1 MNENDA
7 LDAMI
12 GQRVRENQERR
23 RVRNQEKYP
32 EWLAEGQLFRRQR
45 EVMGISKKKL
55 SKHMSV
61 DVSVVDRFEKGLYIK
76 RRSMFK
82 SSYVSHLDNIA
93 KNYREGVEN
102 LKKDTTLKD

>member
-7 LDAMI
+7 LNALI

-32 EWLAEGQLFRRQR
+32 EWLAEGQRFGRQR
-45 EVMGISKKKL
+45 ETIGISKKKL
-55 SKHMSV
+55 SKRMGV

-76 RRSMFK
+76 RRSMFR
-82 SSYVSHLDNIA
+82 SSYLSHLENIA
-93 KNYREGVEN
+93 RDYREGVEN
-102 LKKDTTLKD
+102 LKKDTTLKE